1 MGISVVITSD
11 VRKGGGGGGGGA
23 TRFTVHALHADE
35 QQTMFTD
42 PRLSI
47 GQFKHG
53 QYCSYALQ
61 PTVLYYLFCSVE
73 HAYSFL

>member
-42 PRLSI
+42 PFLSI

-53 QYCSYALQ
+53 L
-61 PTVLYYLFCSVE
+61 L
-73 HAYSFL
+73 